1 MKLNEFKKI
10 VKKILQE
17 TVVEKTITRLENI
30 VEAIGVK
37 TALDDIIRK
46 LDDETVNRVLE
57 QIESDYDL
65 GVAEEPESVEPGEEE
80 ENLGERHLTKPE
92 QHKKEEIVK
101 SMKDTKS
108 KIADMKAKYGDRWK
122 QVAYATATKMAKE
135 KKRK

>member
-37 TALDDIIRK
+37 TALDEIIRK

-57 QIESDYDL
+57 QIESEYEINSSEGLGDEWTGEDL
-65 GVAEEPESVEPGEEE
+65 DGEEE
-80 ENLGERHLTKPE
+80 SLGERHLTKPE

-108 KIADMKAKYGDRWK
+108 KVADMKAR
-122 QVAYATATKMAKE
+122 
-135 KKRK
+135 